1 MIDKGMENFKEAKH
15 WLNNEIVAL
24 EVACLMKALVL
35 SFIGPGIFQG
45 GGSWEIAKICTLL
58 SAPLQ
63 AALME
68 RGSAPCFSMSLLGK
82 ILPAGDKITA

>member
-1 MIDKGMENFKEAKH
+1 MENFKETKH

-45 GGSWEIAKICTLL
+45 GFLGNCKNMHFALCPPASCLNGKGKR
-58 SAPLQ
+58 PLFFY
-63 AALME
+63 
-68 RGSAPCFSMSLLGK
+68 GLLGK

>member
-1 MIDKGMENFKEAKH
+1 MENFKEAKH

-45 GGSWEIAKICTLL
+45 GGSWESAKICTLL
-58 SAPLQ
+58 SAPPASCLNGKGK
-63 AALME
+63 
-68 RGSAPCFSMSLLGK
+68 RLLFFYESTWEN
-82 ILPAGDKITA
+82 PSSW

>member
-1 MIDKGMENFKEAKH
+1 MENFKEAKH

-45 GGSWEIAKICTLL
+45 GG
-58 SAPLQ
+58 
-63 AALME
+63 
-68 RGSAPCFSMSLLGK
+68 FLGK
-82 ILPAGDKITA
+82 CKNMHFALCPPCKLP

>member
-1 MIDKGMENFKEAKH
+1 MENFKETKH

-45 GGSWEIAKICTLL
+45 GV
-58 SAPLQ
+58 
-63 AALME
+63 
-68 RGSAPCFSMSLLGK
+68 LGK
-82 ILPAGDKITA
+82 LQKYALCSLPPCKLP